1 MDVVQFYGAL
11 RYSLG
16 MEEEKSYYIHKSH
29 ELNVSDAKV
38 WQRTIRPPTGQI
50 PNAIMDFPLL

>member
-1 MDVVQFYGAL
+1 MDVVQLYGAL

-38 WQRTIRPPTGQI
+38 
-50 PNAIMDFPLL
+50 